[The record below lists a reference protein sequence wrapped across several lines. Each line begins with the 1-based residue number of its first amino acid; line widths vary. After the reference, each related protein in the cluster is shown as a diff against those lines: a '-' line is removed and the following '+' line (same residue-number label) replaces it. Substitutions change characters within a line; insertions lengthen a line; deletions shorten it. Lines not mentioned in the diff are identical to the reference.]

1 MTDGALERTGGALD
15 RIVGAL
21 ERTGAA
27 MQRIG
32 GGTGHDWQCTRT
44 GGALDRRT
52 KGGPHTHFAPPPSPT
67 YKPSPE
73 GF

>member
-32 GGTGHDWQCTRT
+32 GGTGHDW
-44 GGALDRRT
+44 
-52 KGGPHTHFAPPPSPT
+52 HF
-67 YKPSPE
+67 PE
-73 GF
+73 LSGIFLNSAWRGIWERPF

>member
-32 GGTGHDWQCTRT
+32 
-44 GGALDRRT
+44 
-52 KGGPHTHFAPPPSPT
+52 
-67 YKPSPE
+67 YPE
-73 GF
+73 FGSLPCPQLTLQKWTLHIILGQ